1 MRNLGK
7 PVELAG
13 QYYSDGADEVDFGF
27 AVLKMINIILLNSCN
42 MFAFQ
47 VTFLNITGFRDFP
60 LGDLPM
66 LQVCVIFL
74 LIVFCSLSVSA
85 TTYYKF

>member
-13 QYYSDGADEVDFGF
+13 QYYKDGADEVGF
-27 AVLKMINIILLNSCN
+27 EQSQMVILCSMLSIDSKSSVKNKL
-42 MFAFQ
+42 Q

-66 LQVCVIFL
+66 LQVCNYPTLIF
-74 LIVFCSLSVSA
+74 
-85 TTYYKF
+85 